1 MWGGSPAFRCVCFV
15 CESVCEC
22 GEGSQC
28 CVVLCVCVCE
38 SVCECGEDS
47 QLLDAVSVCVR
58 VCVRVCVYV
67 SVKMR
72 TVRV

>member
-22 GEGSQC
+22 GEGSQLL
-28 CVVLCVCVCE
+28 CVYVVCVCE

-58 VCVRVCVYV
+58 VCVNAGRNT
-67 SVKMR
+67 SLKMR